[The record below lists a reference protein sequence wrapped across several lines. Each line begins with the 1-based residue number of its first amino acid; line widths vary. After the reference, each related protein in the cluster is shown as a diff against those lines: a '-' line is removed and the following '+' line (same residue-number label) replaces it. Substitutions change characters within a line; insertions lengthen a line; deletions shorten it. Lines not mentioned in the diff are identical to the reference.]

1 MRAGEVVREAGYSRQ
16 DVTVTTMANASENST
31 RGEKPL
37 SVFGVAADAQNP
49 RLFTPPES
57 SELKKTRLALATCH
71 GILTNPLVGQETK
84 ASGSKRFS
92 GNFGCPEYARRL
104 QRLLQYALARCSDV
118 CRRIA
123 LVQSVYHKW
132 TNPLVFRPS
141 MLRQPRYKALL
152 GMRLR
157 GGRNPDDPTR
167 LECGLAILV
176 DRELQA
182 RVGDPP
188 V

>member
-1 MRAGEVVREAGYSRQ
+1 MDE
-16 DVTVTTMANASENST
+16 
-31 RGEKPL
+31 PL
-37 SVFGVAADAQNP
+37 
-49 RLFTPPES
+49 RLPS
-57 SELKKTRLALATCH
+57 L
-71 GILTNPLVGQETK
+71 
-84 ASGSKRFS
+84 
-92 GNFGCPEYARRL
+92 GNFGVPEYSRRL
-104 QRLLQYALARCSDV
+104 QRLRQYALARCSDV

-132 TNPLVFRPS
+132 CNPLVFRPS
-141 MLRQPRYKALL
+141 MLRQPRYAALL